1 MKVALRK
8 FCSFGLETISHSSF
22 LVFILN
28 LKNVTQRNS
37 NKETLEKLLG
47 SLVKCLLP
55 VLMNTKL
62 TILVKLKPILR
73 LLSIDFSDL
82 ENNKISFFL
91 FRLYPPHAS
100 SHNNIGVLLQDT
112 HSEV

>member
-1 MKVALRK
+1 
-8 FCSFGLETISHSSF
+8 
-22 LVFILN
+22 
-28 LKNVTQRNS
+28 
-37 NKETLEKLLG
+37 
-47 SLVKCLLP
+47 
-55 VLMNTKL
+55 MNTKL

-82 ENNKISFFL
+82 ENNKIPFFL

-112 HSEV
+112 HSEVWYVGSFDFELKTIYFCFKSELNSKFG